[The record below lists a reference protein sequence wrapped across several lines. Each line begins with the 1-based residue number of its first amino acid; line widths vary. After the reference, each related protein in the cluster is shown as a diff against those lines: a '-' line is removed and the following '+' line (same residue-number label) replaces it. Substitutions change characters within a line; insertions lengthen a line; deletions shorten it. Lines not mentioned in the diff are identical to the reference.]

1 MDLNDNNNDN
11 LEENEQLDENA
22 GFTAFPG
29 SRGYQQNVPLSGAFA
44 AFFKSFF
51 TTKKKRGRP
60 AGVKDPLK
68 GDVVKQ
74 ADGEQDT
81 SMGIGV
87 SKGGIALPQVE
98 YARRR
103 RYQDY
108 ESMDEYPEIG
118 ASLDIYADDATQ
130 THLNGQMIEVQ
141 TEVPEIADAV
151 AAFVHE
157 TNLDMFLWDI
167 IRNMCKYGDCFVE
180 NIVDLNNPDAGIQRL
195 KVLNPVFLFRR
206 EDRFG
211 YLKGFVQEV
220 PESTSQAYNQSM
232 GHIKK
237 KSIIELDRHQ
247 LVQFRLHNSDSNYY
261 PYGKS
266 ILAPG
271 VRAWKSLR
279 MMEDAMLIYRLHR
292 APERRIF
299 YIETGNL
306 PQSKVEM
313 FMERVKQKFKK
324 EKFYNTEQGG
334 GDEQY
339 NPMSGEEDFFVPIK
353 NGQGTKIDTLPGAQN
368 LGEIDDVKYFRDK
381 VLAAMKIPRDFIVEH
396 DKSPER
402 KGNLAQL
409 DAKFAK
415 AVMRVQRDT
424 EVGLNTLIKRHL
436 NLRKFP
442 AQLVKQLRIK
452 LAPPS
457 DMAEKRKLELAE
469 QQTRVVQAVKGL
481 EMFSKE
487 YIFKNYYN
495 FNDREIEEVN
505 QQREDETAADQEQQA
520 AAQGAMP
527 GAAPGGAPPA
537 GGSPSPAGDKP
548 PAEQKSE
555 PDQGGGPGGLGG
567 KPKDTPQ

>member
-1 MDLNDNNNDN
+1 MDLNDNNNEN

-29 SRGYQQNVPLSGAFA
+29 SRGYNQQAPLSGAFA

-60 AGVKDPLK
+60 AAAKDPFR

-87 SKGGIALPQVE
+87 SKGGVQLPQVE
-98 YARRR
+98 YERRR

-108 ESMDEYPEIG
+108 EAMDEYPEIG

-130 THLNGQMIEVQ
+130 THLDGHMIEVQ
-141 TEVPEIADAV
+141 TEVPEIAEAV
-151 AAFVHE
+151 EAFVHE
-157 TNLDMFLWDI
+157 TNLEMFMWDI
-167 IRNMCKYGDCFVE
+167 IRNMCKYGDCFLE

-211 YLKGFVQEV
+211 YLKGFIQEV
-220 PESTSQAYNQSM
+220 PESTSQAYNQGM

-237 KSIIELDRHQ
+237 KSIIDLDRHQ

-324 EKFYNTEQGG
+324 EKFYNTQEGA

-442 AQLVKQLRIK
+442 AQLVQQLRIK

-457 DMAEKRKLELAE
+457 DMAEKRKLELSE

-487 YIFKNYYN
+487 YIFKNFYN

-520 AAQGAMP
+520 AAQG
-527 GAAPGGAPPA
+527 GAPGAPPA
-537 GGSPSPAGDKP
+537 PGGSPAPAPGGSPP
-548 PAEQKSE
+548 PAPGKAG

-567 KPKDTPQ
+567 KPKDTPE